1 MIKCHCPIRC
11 PKLPDDFFDLTHL
24 KDEKRKVDTLIAK
37 ERQQNPNLKN
47 YYRINN
53 AMPEFNDIT
62 TQLIQDFK
70 HRAQV
75 YIEHIIA
82 NKYDYGTLYLLAQSK
97 TFNYLYI
104 EYTTFPLI
112 YHQEKKLV
120 MAEIEKMAKHYYT
133 DQLMYKITCL
143 ELLYFYALLVNPK
156 YNWIIM
162 DYISCGNK
170 NHQYVMSDHHRQNQA
185 NNQR

>member
-1 MIKCHCPIRC
+1 MNACQCYI
-11 PKLPDDFFDLTHL
+11 PKNDFFDLNHL
-24 KDEKRKVDTLIAK
+24 KDAKRKVDTLIAK
-37 ERQQNPNLKN
+37 EWQQNPNLKN
-47 YYRINN
+47 YYRKNN

-62 TQLIQDFK
+62 IQLVQDFK

-82 NKYDYGTLYLLAQSK
+82 NKHDYGTLYLLAQSK

-104 EYTTFPLI
+104 EYTTFPFI
-112 YHQEKKLV
+112 YHQEKKTV
-120 MAEIEKMAKHYYT
+120 MTEIEMMAKQYFT
-133 DQLMYKITCL
+133 ERLLFKITCL

-162 DYISCGNK
+162 DYISSGNK
-170 NHQYVMSDHHRQNQA
+170 NHQYVLL
-185 NNQR
+185 NNHS